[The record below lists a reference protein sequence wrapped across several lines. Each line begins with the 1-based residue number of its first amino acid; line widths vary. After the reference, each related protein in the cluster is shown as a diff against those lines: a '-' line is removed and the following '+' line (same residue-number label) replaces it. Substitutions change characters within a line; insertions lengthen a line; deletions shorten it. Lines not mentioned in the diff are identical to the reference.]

1 MAQANLNV
9 DIREQSGKG
18 VARRLRSAGRLP
30 AVVYGKDLK
39 AQPISVDPKELE
51 TIIYGEGG
59 ANTLIT
65 LKGAA
70 GLDGKVVILK
80 DVDYHPL
87 RRDMVCADFH
97 ALNLKDKSSFMV
109 PVEVI
114 GTAAGQK
121 EGGSLQVIR
130 HELEVYC
137 LPADVPQS
145 IEIDVSALEIGDTIH
160 VEEVKV
166 PEDVELV
173 YDVNFTVV
181 TVSYVREEVEE
192 PEEGEELEAEA
203 ETPEAEDA
211 EESDT
216 E

>member
-9 DIREQSGKG
+9 ELREQSGKG

-30 AVVYGKDLK
+30 AVVYGKDLT

-65 LKGAA
+65 LKGAK
-70 GLDGKVVILK
+70 GLNGKVVILK
-80 DVDYHPL
+80 DIDYHPL

-114 GTAAGQK
+114 GTSAGQK
-121 EGGSLQVIR
+121 DGGSLQVIR

-137 LPADVPQS
+137 LPTDVPQS
-145 IEIDVSALEIGDTIH
+145 IEIDVTELQIGDTIH
-160 VEEVKV
+160 VEEVQV
-166 PEDVELV
+166 PEGVELV
-173 YDVNFTVV
+173 FDVNFTVV
-181 TVSYVREEVEE
+181 TVSYVREEVEA
-192 PEEGEELEAEA
+192 PEEGEEFEAEVASTGEEAGEEA
-203 ETPEAEDA
+203 ETE
-211 EESDT
+211 
-216 E
+216 